1 MKKTHLYFAVLCLS
15 AAFVAVGCAQ
25 KPESADS
32 KQAISNAQKLQDV
45 KAQADYLI
53 KEANAFLNSQQFD
66 QAVNTAKYVLANLDK
81 ESQQAK
87 SIIEQAQVKLKAMA
101 QQKVDEAAGD
111 VKKALGGLGQ

>member
-1 MKKTHLYFAVLCLS
+1 MKKIHLYVVLCLLV
-15 AAFVAVGCAQ
+15 AFVAIGCAQ

-32 KQAISNAQKLQDV
+32 QQAISNAQKLQDV

-87 SIIEQAQVKLKAMA
+87 SIIEQAQAKLAALA
-101 QQKVDEAAGD
+101 QQKVDEAASG
-111 VKKALGGLGQ
+111 VKNALGGLGQ